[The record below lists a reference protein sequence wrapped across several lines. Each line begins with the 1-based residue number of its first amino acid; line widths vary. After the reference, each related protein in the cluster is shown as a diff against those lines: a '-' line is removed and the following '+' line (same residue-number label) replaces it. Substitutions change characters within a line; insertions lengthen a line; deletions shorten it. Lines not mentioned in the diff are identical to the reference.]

1 LWDAYST
8 SATVSN
14 SPNSASP
21 YDKQRTVPRYNFIAT
36 TELTDTANAIRL
48 SGRITEIS
56 RNGCY
61 VDVLNAL
68 PLGTVLN
75 LEVSCDQGR
84 FLAKGNIVY
93 IHPGIGMGVAFLELP
108 EQQLKILDSWLAG
121 LPPSAVL

>member
-1 LWDAYST
+1 MWDACST
-8 SATVSN
+8 SATVSD

-21 YDKQRTVPRYNFIAT
+21 YDKQRAAPRYNFIAT
-36 TELTDTANAIRL
+36 TELTDTANAMRL

-68 PLGTVLN
+68 PVGTVLN
-75 LEVSCDQGR
+75 LEISCDQGR
-84 FLAKGNIVY
+84 FSAKGRIVY
-93 IHPGIGMGVAFLELP
+93 IHPRIGMGVAFLDLLE
-108 EQQLKILDSWLAG
+108 EQLKILDSWLAG